1 MTFETKHLISVF
13 DVLGV
18 EFQCSHCKAKI
29 SLPVDAT
36 RALWQC
42 PACNQ
47 DWIFPGTEEQN
58 AIQSLLRVF
67 KNADK
72 ALQGRPFSLKLE
84 IIAPPKS

>member
-1 MTFETKHLISVF
+1 VTFETKHLISIA
-13 DVLGV
+13 DVLV
-18 EFQCSHCKAKI
+18 FEFQCNNCKAKI
-29 SLPVDAT
+29 SLTVDAT

-47 DWIFPGTEEQN
+47 DWILPGTDEQN

-72 ALQGRPFSLKLE
+72 ALQGWPFSLKLE
-84 IIAPPKS
+84 VVAPPKS